1 MSDKELMTMAKDM
14 TVEDAVRLIKESY
27 EFGSAFDEAV
37 AYLKEHDAENEV
49 LVPFRDEQSLAK
61 IKKARAKAYL
71 QQALADEEY
80 NERMD
85 EALKLLKEDKDVQNE
100 AADEQEVFDRENHLE
115 MQDEAAVLRNTKK
128 IGEIADDFEKDQANV
143 DELNVIKEK
152 VDVIDDSG
160 QTLTADE
167 AQKYWDSLLESAK
180 QQAVMLRAGDS
191 KFFMKKEEEKRQTL
205 NRDIKDFWAIA
216 LAQGVAGSAMD
227 TPKEKQVNPESK
239 DYAKYVKSQA
249 VKAENALNDLFG
261 QNNKVKVKTDFFLHN
276 AVETSKK
283 LASYAHRWL
292 QKGFK
297 KVASV
302 FGKRREDHDSKMKK
316 LFGKAYE
323 VKQAAVEHIKNN
335 KWRVIADTAA
345 TGIVALSASS
355 GLALPVIAGY
365 AAYSAA
371 GSWVW
376 PLVEKKTKA
385 VREAK
390 KAGKDAGEW
399 TGFKGLKKAFA
410 AIKSDEKEYKRYKN
424 RAYTGTGFG
433 IAGAG
438 LVAGMGVTSGWVADK
453 AGVATARMV
462 STVVRSLG
470 SLTNQGLNYRDVKK
484 DFKADPSAENRA
496 KLKQAKFSLG
506 LGSVI
511 ALAGNFLS
519 FTHAEKANA
528 AENSGS
534 FMDKVKGMFSRN
546 ESADSANVV
555 SADTAK
561 AEVLA
566 GNGAANKLSKVAVN
580 TVDVADAADA
590 AAVVPTEYNA
600 AMGISES
607 HWEEMQRK
615 LPGIFEN
622 HAKIFGK
629 ENIDAQNMWQETYQ
643 NLDNAMK
650 TNPEYFGN
658 LTKEQVLYKYM
669 KLIETTEQASVG
681 PKGLLVTKLDE
692 NGLPMYNGKE
702 RTEVMRA
709 MNDIILCGKKTKVP
723 SAKIGQM
730 LDYVDE
736 KRGGYI
742 GPDANRGM
750 TNNRYVGGRMKC
762 GDDYQNAWERA
773 ARKVAAHRQHVAPL
787 PVVEVEPAPVP
798 EKQPIPAEEVVVNE
812 APAKQPVHVSE
823 EVVNETSAQRTVV
836 INEGATDGNLDVN
849 SNKVRG
855 RSRSFT
861 TRSNER

>member
-1 MSDKELMTMAKDM
+1 MAKEM
-14 TVEDAVRLIKESY
+14 TVEEAVRLIKESY
-27 EFGSAFDEAV
+27 EFGSEFDAAV

-49 LVPFRDEQSLAK
+49 LIPLKDEQSVAK
-61 IKKARAKAYL
+61 VKKARAKAYL

-80 NERMD
+80 DERMD
-85 EALKLLKEDKDVQNE
+85 EALKLLKDDKAVQE
-100 AADEQEVFDRENHLE
+100 ETADEQEVFDEENHLN
-115 MQDEAAVLRNTKK
+115 MQDEEAVLRNTQK
-128 IGEIADDFEKDQANV
+128 ISEMADSFEKDQANA
-143 DELNVIKEK
+143 DELNTVKEK
-152 VDVIDDSG
+152 VEVVDDSG
-160 QTLTADE
+160 QTLTVDE
-167 AQKYWDSLLESAK
+167 AQKYWNSLLESAK
-180 QQAVMLRAGDS
+180 QQAIMLRAGDT

-205 NRDIKDFWAIA
+205 NRDIKDFWAIG

-227 TPKEKQVNPESK
+227 TPDEKQVAPESK

-249 VKAENALNDLFG
+249 VKAEKTLSDLFEEG
-261 QNNKVKVKTDFFLHN
+261 NKVKVKTGFFLHN

-283 LASYAHRWL
+283 MASYAHRWL

-297 KVASV
+297 KVALV
-302 FGKRREDHDSKMKK
+302 FDKRREAYDSKMKK

-323 VKQAAVEHIKNN
+323 VKQAAAEHIKNN
-335 KWRVIADTAA
+335 KWRLFADTAA
-345 TGIVALSASS
+345 TGIVAVSAGS

-365 AAYSAA
+365 AVYSAA

-385 VREAK
+385 IREAK
-390 KAGKDAGEW
+390 KAGKNAEEW

-410 AIKSDEKEYKRYKN
+410 AIKSDEKEYKKYKN

-438 LVAGMGVTSGWVADK
+438 LVAGMGAASGWVADK
-453 AGVATARMV
+453 AGVATARLV
-462 STVVRSLG
+462 STVVRSVG
-470 SLTNQGLNYRDVKK
+470 SLTNQGLNYHDVKK

-496 KLKQAKFSLG
+496 RLKQAKIGLG

-511 ALAGNFLS
+511 ALAGNFMS
-519 FTHAEKANA
+519 FAHVEKVAT
-528 AENSGS
+528 AENSGG
-534 FMDKVKGMFSRN
+534 FMDKVKGIFSKN
-546 ESADSANVV
+546 DSIAQTDTANV
-555 SADTAK
+555 AAAK
-561 AEVLA
+561 AEVLSGNGSA
-566 GNGAANKLSKVAVN
+566 GNLGKAA
-580 TVDVADAADA
+580 VDNAADAADA
-590 AAVVPTEYNA
+590 AAVVPTEYSA
-600 AMGISES
+600 DMGISES
-607 HWEEMQRK
+607 HWAEMQRK

-629 ENIDAQNMWQETYQ
+629 EDIDSQDMWQETYQ

-650 TNPEYFGN
+650 ANPEYFGN

-681 PKGLLVTKLDE
+681 PKGMLVTKLDE

-709 MNDIILCGKKTKVP
+709 LNDIILCGKKVKVP
-723 SAKIGQM
+723 AAKIGQM

-742 GPDANRGM
+742 GPDADRGI
-750 TNNRYVGGRMKC
+750 TNNRYVGGRMRC

-773 ARKVAAHRQHVAPL
+773 ARKVAAHHQHVAPQ
-787 PVVEVEPAPVP
+787 PVVEAEPVPAPAPAPEP
-798 EKQPIPAEEVVVNE
+798 EKQPIATEEVVVNE
-812 APAKQPVHVSE
+812 APAKKPVHISE
-823 EVVNETSAQRTVV
+823 EVVNETPAQRKVV

-861 TRSNER
+861 TRSGRD